1 MATKR
6 APSKKSSAKKSAGKK
21 SSAKSSKKPSA
32 RLARPI
38 DKFPPEPG
46 DVFPTKPGVPVRP
59 SSDPSPACVFDCAQ
73 RFTENLASGLD
84 IATCM
89 RRLNRCIKK
98 CLGGAADLEAW
109 IE

>member
-6 APSKKSSAKKSAGKK
+6 APGKKSSAKKSAGKK
-21 SSAKSSKKPSA
+21 SSAKSSA

-38 DKFPPEPG
+38 GKLPQEPG
-46 DVFPTKPGVPVRP
+46 DEFPTRPGVPVRP
-59 SSDPSPACVFDCAQ
+59 ASDPSPGCVFDCAQ

-84 IATCM
+84 IGICM
-89 RRLNRCIKK
+89 KRLNRCIKR